1 MKLINRLVK
10 KKSRSEQMDHRT
22 GLILGLL
29 TSTNDFT
36 FSELEMVQILND
48 TRRRFCQDL
57 KNKKSECLSK
67 SLEMQQKA
75 EELQS
80 VIDFVE

>member
-1 MKLINRLVK
+1 MIQKIFK
-10 KKSRSEQMDHRT
+10 KKTRSEQMEHRT
-22 GLILGLL
+22 GLILQLL

-36 FSELEMVQILND
+36 FSELETVQIIND
-48 TRRRFCQDL
+48 ARRRLVQDL

-67 SLEMQQKA
+67 SVEFKQKA

>member
-1 MKLINRLVK
+1 MIFNFLK
-10 KKSRSEQMDHRT
+10 KKTRSEQMEHRT
-22 GLILGLL
+22 GLILQLL
-29 TSTNDFT
+29 TSTDDFT
-36 FSELEMVQILND
+36 FSELETVQILND
-48 TRRRFCQDL
+48 SRRRYCQDL

-67 SLEMQQKA
+67 SVEFKQKA

>member
-1 MKLINRLVK
+1 MKILNRLVK
-10 KKSRSEQMDHRT
+10 KKTRSEQMEHRT
-22 GLILGLL
+22 GLILQLL

-36 FSELEMVQILND
+36 FTELENVQMMND
-48 TRRRFCQDL
+48 ARRRYCQEL

>member
-1 MKLINRLVK
+1 MKFNILK

-22 GLILGLL
+22 GLILQLL

-36 FSELEMVQILND
+36 FSELETVQIMND
-48 TRRRFCQDL
+48 ARRRLVQDL

-67 SLEMQQKA
+67 SVEMQQKA